1 MPALSQ
7 DIRERIVATYEAG
20 NTSIRQLAERFQV
33 SKNAVHQ
40 ILKLKRETGSLLPKP
55 ASGGKPSQLLG
66 KEAEARAMVQAHP
79 DYTLAEYC
87 ELWRETTG
95 LDIHESTMCRFLQKL
110 RLTRKKNKQEQ
121 QGKNRRS
128 TTKESRLLVDSGDR
142 ETRKFNISGRDG
154 HITGYHAGY
163 GKK

>member
-7 DIRERIVATYEAG
+7 DIRERLVTTYEAG
-20 NTSIRQLAERFQV
+20 GTSIRQLAERFQV

-40 ILKLKRETGSLLPKP
+40 ILKRKRETGSITPKK

-66 KEAEARAMVQAHP
+66 KEAEARAMVETHP

-95 LDIHESTMCRFLQKL
+95 MDIHESTMCRFLQKL
-110 RLTRKKNKQEQ
+110 RLTRKKNK
-121 QGKNRRS
+121 
-128 TTKESRLLVDSGDR
+128 
-142 ETRKFNISGRDG
+142 
-154 HITGYHAGY
+154 
-163 GKK
+163 KKL